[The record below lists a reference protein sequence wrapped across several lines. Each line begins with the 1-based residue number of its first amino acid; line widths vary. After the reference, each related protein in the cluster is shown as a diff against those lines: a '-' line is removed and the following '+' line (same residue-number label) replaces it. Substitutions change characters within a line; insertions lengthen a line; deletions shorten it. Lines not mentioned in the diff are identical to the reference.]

1 MRFTG
6 SFTSPCLAVLI
17 LLLGGVSAAAACLP
31 ADWVRHDGPV
41 YRDQLFFVLYEAAS
55 DGHVFV
61 TSEGQLA
68 MIYSGDDEDQSS
80 IKLAL
85 GTDWDRWQEW
95 GVLLGPSQQP
105 DAIAHKETATY
116 LQVGPDDHRIFFIG
130 YADQSTYEAEIYM
143 ARAPALTGPWTITPE
158 PVVRRGPTD
167 GRDVYLITSP
177 SVVVKGDNLVMAY
190 LGWNGF
196 EDVTEV
202 WSFVTRS
209 PLDGRGWSQARQSS
223 VPIGMEGQITPHPN
237 GGFVAVATRETAD
250 GREGIFA
257 ACAESVTGPWTDLP
271 EPLLVL
277 AQDAWEV
284 DEIIAP
290 SITFDPENGTPYLFY
305 TAAEHARGWR
315 MMLARP
321 SQQ

>member
-1 MRFTG
+1 MQIMWRYT
-6 SFTSPCLAVLI
+6 LAVMA
-17 LLLGGVSAAAACLP
+17 LLWGGTMAGAACLP
-31 ADWVRHDGPV
+31 TNWERHDGPV
-41 YRDQLFFVLYEAAS
+41 FRDRMFFGLYEAAS

-61 TSEGQLA
+61 TESGQLA
-68 MIYSGDDEDQSS
+68 MIYSGDDSDQSS

-85 GTDWDRWQEW
+85 GSDWDTWREW
-95 GVLLGPSQQP
+95 GVLLGPSRQP
-105 DAIAHKETATY
+105 EAIAQKETATY
-116 LQVGPDDHRIFFIG
+116 LRVGPDDHRIFFIG
-130 YADQSTYEAEIYM
+130 YADQATYEAEVYM
-143 ARAPALTGPWTITPE
+143 ARAAALTGPWTITPE
-158 PVVRRGPTD
+158 PVVRRGKTD
-167 GRDVYLITSP
+167 GQDVYLITSP
-177 SVVVKGDNLVMAY
+177 SVVVQDDSLVMAY

-209 PLDGRGWSQARQSS
+209 SLDGSGWSEGRQSL
-223 VPIGMEGQITPHPN
+223 VPIGMEGQITPHPD

-257 ACAESVTGPWTDLP
+257 ACADDVTGPWTDLP

-305 TAAEHARGWR
+305 TAAEHAKGWR

-321 SQQ
+321 SEQ